1 MAELKKVGPAR
12 RGQKRRRQRRR
23 ERNFATL
30 LIVAIGNKKLEIRNK
45 KVARSKSLQLLQGR
59 VKKLCNLAHRGW
71 RGRHA
76 TAVAFYVRGE

>member
-1 MAELKKVGPAR
+1 MV
-12 RGQKRRRQRRR
+12 
-23 ERNFATL
+23 TL
-30 LIVAIGNKKLEIRNK
+30 NSIEALRTWPDKTRNKKLEIRNK

-76 TAVAFYVRGE
+76 TAVAFYVRGNKI